1 MLRTSIPNH
10 AGQPP
15 DCMGTRSIAFGVA
28 VSIGVAPEA
37 PLILGVVRQ
46 VRLAVAPHVIEGTA
60 ALPKV
65 KAS

>member
-1 MLRTSIPNH
+1 MEGGSVSLLGRFAFITSAPESKG
-10 AGQPP
+10 A
-15 DCMGTRSIAFGVA
+15 
-28 VSIGVAPEA
+28 APEA